1 MLLENTHFYL
11 PQLPI
16 FFLDAGV
23 TIPVEW
29 WNRKTPHSSFA
40 GPILSSP
47 FPMQTSAANSGY
59 LQAIKKPRKFTKQT
73 TACELP
79 HRNPSGIS
87 TNQNTTQTSDIK
99 HCVGTRH
106 HTTHLCIHSVKCFPY
121 MQFMACVSKATMND
135 EGFFWLIFV
144 SLPGILKNPDFHYLL
159 Q

>member
-1 MLLENTHFYL
+1 M
-11 PQLPI
+11 
-16 FFLDAGV
+16 
-23 TIPVEW
+23 EW

-59 LQAIKKPRKFTKQT
+59 LQAIKKPWKFTKQT

-106 HTTHLCIHSVKCFPY
+106 HTTHLCIHSVKVFSLHAIYGLCFKSY
-121 MQFMACVSKATMND
+121 YEWWRLFLVNFCQFAWYFKKSR
-135 EGFFWLIFV
+135 L
-144 SLPGILKNPDFHYLL
+144 SLPTAISNTLL
-159 Q
+159 QRQSAVPLASMCCFYFGSR